1 MLAQLILLRNWLVR
15 LRTAHFSFRSSF
27 SSTLRVELETTFS
40 RDEKFNKCPLMAH
53 AHGGVIAHWR
63 GHRAL
68 EPAFHSSSGRFA
80 VSCFCYF
87 FIPFRLATLA
97 LRLGVLSASW
107 LLSEA
112 FVFQRCSPMYAVW
125 VRLVLQLYAV

>member
-1 MLAQLILLRNWLVR
+1 MP
-15 LRTAHFSFRSSF
+15 TSF
-27 SSTLRVELETTFS
+27 SSSELS
-40 RDEKFNKCPLMAH
+40 AHQMAH
-53 AHGGVIAHWR
+53 CGVIAHWR

-68 EPAFHSSSGRFA
+68 EPAFHFSSGLFA

-87 FIPFRLATLA
+87 FFLLRLATPA

-112 FVFQRCSPMYAVW
+112 FVFQRSPMYAVW
-125 VRLVLQLYAV
+125 VRLVLQLCAVRRYEYMFSSTSPTASS